1 MERILEPE
9 VMDTWE
15 EAIAYDAMD
24 FTEVNT
30 LFAQQAIALGP
41 NAGTILDVGTG
52 TARIPILINQLLIS
66 QKRPEWQIT
75 AIDLAENML
84 KIGAENVKKA
94 GLQQQIFL
102 EIVDAK
108 QMPYQNEQFD
118 LVISNSIVHHLPDPL
133 PFFQELKRVLKP
145 NGGIFIRDLL
155 RPIDTATMHRL
166 VERIGPEYDQQQK
179 KLFRD
184 SLNAAFTLEE
194 IQEIIEK
201 ADLKD
206 VKIYQS
212 SDRHWTAE
220 KAWVNDT
227 KKG

>member
-24 FTEVNT
+24 FAEVNT
-30 LFAQQAIALGP
+30 LFAQQALALGP

-52 TARIPILINQLLIS
+52 TARIPILIGQ
-66 QKRPEWQIT
+66 QRPEWQIT

-84 KIGAENVKKA
+84 KIARENVKKA
-94 GLQQQIFL
+94 GLQHQICL

-108 QMPYQNEQFD
+108 QMPYQNGQFD
-118 LVISNSIVHHLPDPL
+118 FVISNSIVHHLPEPL
-133 PFFQELKRVLKP
+133 PFFQELKRILKP
-145 NGGIFIRDLL
+145 NGGIFLRDLL
-155 RPIDTATMHRL
+155 RPIDIATMNKL
-166 VERIGPEYDQQQK
+166 VDNIGLEYDQQQK

-194 IQEIIEK
+194 ITEIIEK
-201 ADLKD
+201 AG
-206 VKIYQS
+206 VENIKIYQS

-227 KKG
+227 KNG